1 MTEKI
6 FKPKDVLDLFEI
18 KTITKQSLLNYE
30 EKGEIPKAHR
40 DQKTKISKR
49 YWTTDQLPEIGAK
62 FGFKKLLNHQKSSPP
77 THKKVEVSRLLSLI
91 HLEEH

>member
-40 DQKTKISKR
+40 DQKTKI
-49 YWTTDQLPEIGAK
+49 AK
-62 FGFKKLLNHQKSSPP
+62 ILDHWPAPRNRG
-77 THKKVEVSRLLSLI
+77 
-91 HLEEH
+91 